1 MKEDQNYA
9 SRLKNI
15 FMNSLFLWLFCFHH
29 DSCTSLSLFLLWD
42 HQKSLFS
49 ALCACL
55 LHTSLPLCMLL
66 SAAVFVYSPKWLLTR
81 KPHFCFSIQKKFQLS
96 QMMPNYKVLSCV
108 SNKTSVTLW
117 ETEKLIFFTFCYRS
131 FRFFT
136 TTVKKNWTVWAMSSQ
151 NFFCRCISHSSS
163 CNLFTLTEK
172 FTSLAYLTSKW
183 AVCVMWCK
191 MSLIPLV

>member
-66 SAAVFVYSPKWLLTR
+66 SAAVFVYSQKWLLTR

-136 TTVKKNWTVWAMSSQ
+136 TTVKKTGQFGQWAPRTSSVVVFFTVL
-151 NFFCRCISHSSS
+151 HV
-163 CNLFTLTEK
+163 T
-172 FTSLAYLTSKW
+172 YLHWQKNSPVLPT
-183 AVCVMWCK
+183 
-191 MSLIPLV
+191 